1 MKDLSMRARRFAAT
15 VALALCSTTLAS
27 APAYAADAASPPES
41 ADALLPSAL
50 LPSALPRNA
59 RPTHYTIAITPD
71 AAALT
76 FKGTFGI
83 DVEVLAATPTIVVN
97 ADLLT
102 FGAVQLVPAQGAPVP
117 LTVTLDKT
125 AQTATLTAA
134 APIAP
139 GTYRVEG
146 AYAGV
151 IDTQAAGFF
160 ALDYKNPEG
169 KDSRALFTQFEPPY
183 ARRFVPSFDEPIY
196 KATFDVSATV
206 PASQMAVS
214 NMPVTSETPAGPGLK
229 TVTFQTSPKMSS
241 YLLFFGLGDFERIAK
256 PAGPGVEAGI
266 VSPRGSGEQA
276 RFALDEMANLVPYYS
291 DYFGQPFPLPK
302 IDTVAG
308 PGQSQF
314 FGAMENWGA
323 IFTFARGLLDDP
335 ANTTPSS
342 RSYISTTQGHEVAHQ
357 WFGNLVTMAW
367 WDDLWL
373 NEGFASWIE
382 TKSTDHFHP
391 DWFPLLERIG
401 GREEA
406 MSLDAYRT
414 THPIVQKIRS
424 VDETNNA
431 FDSITYRK
439 GEAVI
444 AMLEAFAGEDVW
456 RSGLRAYM
464 AKHKFGNTRSA
475 DLWGAI
481 EQAGAKGLTDV
492 ALDFTTQPGIPLVR
506 VSAATCARGQTK
518 LTLTQE
524 EFTRDRVGQPSA
536 MRWRVP
542 LLVATGVGTPVRA
555 MLSGGRTTVSVA
567 GCGPVVI
574 NAGQLGYYRSLYT
587 PAMVAGLAKALPKL
601 KPIDQ
606 LGLLADQMELAESG
620 YQPMAAG
627 LALLGA
633 VPAGANPLV
642 ASEAIGRFS
651 ELYNRFG
658 KDQAGMA
665 GKAAVAARAI
675 KAWKPRLDTLGFVPR
690 KDESL
695 AVATLRSD
703 LIAVLGKMGEPGV
716 VAEAR
721 RQFALLD
728 ANPRAMDGPL
738 KTVWQGMI
746 ARKAGLA
753 EWTKLEK
760 LAEAATSSVERANLF
775 TLLGAAEDA
784 ALAQKTLDLSLTTTP
799 GATTS
804 AAMIAQVSSKHT
816 GLAFDFYLA
825 NREKILSLVDASGRS
840 RFLGRLTSGADT
852 QALAD
857 RLTAYAASLDSEM
870 RTPVEQSLSEIR
882 NRLAAKPRITR
893 QTLAWLKAK

>member
-1 MKDLSMRARRFAAT
+1 MRARRFAAIF
-15 VALALCSTTLAS
+15 ALALCSTTLAS
-27 APAYAADAASPPES
+27 APAYAADAAS
-41 ADALLPSAL
+41 ADAV

-102 FGAVQLVPAQGAPVP
+102 FGAVRLVPAQGAPLSSAMP

-134 APIAP
+134 EPIAP

-160 ALDYKNPEG
+160 ALDYKNAEG

-206 PASQMAVS
+206 PVGQMAVS

-241 YLLFFGLGDFERIAK
+241 YLLFFGLGDFERLAK

-276 RFALDEMANLVPYYS
+276 RFALDEMANLIPYYS
-291 DYFGQPFPLPK
+291 DYFGQAFPLPK

-335 ANTTPSS
+335 ANTTPTS
-342 RSYISTTQGHEVAHQ
+342 RTYIATTQGHEVAHQ

-382 TKSTDHFHP
+382 TKATDHFHP

-406 MSLDAYRT
+406 MGLDAYRT
-414 THPIVQKIRS
+414 THPIVQKIRT
-424 VDETNNA
+424 VEETNQA

-464 AKHKFGNTRSA
+464 AEHKFANSRSA
-475 DLWGAI
+475 DLWRAI
-481 EQAGAKGLTDV
+481 EQAGAKGLTDI
-492 ALDFTTQPGIPLVR
+492 ALDFTTQPGVPLVR
-506 VSAATCARGQTK
+506 VGASTCARGRTR

-542 LLVATGVGTPVRA
+542 LLVATGTGAPVRA
-555 MLSGGRTTVSVA
+555 MMSGGRTTVSVA

-587 PAMVAGLAKALPKL
+587 PRMVAGLAKVLPKL

-606 LGLLADQMELAESG
+606 LGLLADQMELAQSG

-633 VPAGANPLV
+633 VPANANPLV

-658 KDQAGMA
+658 KDKA

-675 KAWKPRLDTLGFVPR
+675 KAWKPRLDALGFVPR

-746 ARKAGLA
+746 ARKAGIA

-784 ALAQKTLDLSLTTTP
+784 ALAKKTLDLSLTATP

-804 AAMIAQVSSKHT
+804 AAMITQVSSKHT

-825 NREKILSLVDASGRS
+825 NREKIVSLVDASGRS
-840 RFLGRLTSGADT
+840 RFLGRITAGADT

-857 RLTAYAASLDSEM
+857 RLTAYAATLDNEM

-882 NRLAAKPRITR
+882 DRLAANPRIAR

>member
-1 MKDLSMRARRFAAT
+1 MKDLPMRARRFAALLT
-15 VALALCSTTLAS
+15 FALCSTTLAAIPARAADT
-27 APAYAADAASPPES
+27 APAPAS
-41 ADALLPSAL
+41 DNAL

-59 RPTHYTIAITPD
+59 RPTHYTVAITPD

-83 DVEVLAATPTIVVN
+83 DVEVLAATPTLIVN

-102 FGAVQLVPAQGAPVP
+102 FGAVRLVPAQGAPVP

-125 AQTATLTAA
+125 AQTATFAA
-134 APIAP
+134 SAPVAP
-139 GTYRVEG
+139 GTYRIEG

-160 ALDYKNPEG
+160 ALDYKNAEG

-206 PASQMAVS
+206 PAGQMAVS
-214 NMPVTSETPAGPGLK
+214 NMPVKSEVPAGPGLK

-241 YLLFFGLGDFERIAK
+241 YLLFFGLGDFERLTK

-266 VSPRGSGEQA
+266 VSPRGTGEQA
-276 RFALDEMANLVPYYS
+276 RFALDELANLIPYYA

-335 ANTTPSS
+335 ANTTPTS
-342 RSYISTTQGHEVAHQ
+342 RTYIATTQGHEVAHM
-357 WFGNLVTMAW
+357 WFGDLVTMAW

-373 NEGFASWIE
+373 NEGFASWVE
-382 TKSTDHFHP
+382 TKATDHFHP
-391 DWFPLLERIG
+391 DWFPLLDRIG

-406 MSLDAYRT
+406 MGLDAYRT
-414 THPIVQKIRS
+414 THPIVQKIRT

-444 AMLEAFAGEDVW
+444 AMLEAYAGEDVW

-464 AKHKFGNTRSA
+464 AEHKFANSRSA
-475 DLWGAI
+475 DLWRAI
-481 EQAGAKGLTDV
+481 EQAGAKGLTDI

-506 VSAATCARGQTK
+506 VGAATCARGQTQ

-524 EFTRDRVGQPSA
+524 EFTRDRIGEPSA

-542 LLVATGVGTPVRA
+542 LLVAAGTGAPVRA
-555 MLSGGRTTVSVA
+555 MLEGGRAVVTVE
-567 GCGPVVI
+567 GCGPVII
-574 NAGQLGYYRSLYT
+574 NAGQLGYYRSLYM

-606 LGLLADQMELAESG
+606 LGLLADQMELSQAG

-633 VPAGANPLV
+633 VPADANPLV

-658 KDQAGMA
+658 EDKA

-675 KAWKPRLDTLGFVPR
+675 KAWKPRLDALGLVPR

-738 KTVWQGMI
+738 KTTWQRMI
-746 ARKAGLA
+746 ARKASLA
-753 EWTKLEK
+753 EWTKLET

-775 TLLGAAEDA
+775 TLLAATEDK
-784 ALAQKTLDLSLTTTP
+784 ALAQKALDLSLTAKP

-804 AAMIAQVSSKHT
+804 AAMIAQVAVYHT
-816 GLAFDFYLA
+816 GEAFDFYLA
-825 NREKILSLVDASGRS
+825 NKDKVLSLVDASGRS
-840 RFLGRLTSGADT
+840 RFLGRLTAEADT
-852 QALAD
+852 KALAD
-857 RLTAYAASLDSEM
+857 RLAAYALTLTDEM
-870 RTPVEQSLSEIR
+870 RVPVEQSLSAIR
-882 NRLAAKPRITR
+882 DRLAANPRITR
-893 QTLAWLKAK
+893 ETRAWLRAK